1 MNSRGRARSRSVLA
15 LTVCALGLS
24 ACSTSI
30 PECTLIGMPD
40 GVVVDQTG
48 LPPRVSG
55 QVCLAGGAC
64 VTVPTQEEPVLLPL
78 LPLPAQPATVP
89 VEVRLSGR
97 AVERLSVTLRA
108 GYPNGRDCGPAGYQ
122 AQVRLTSGATQVS

>member
-1 MNSRGRARSRSVLA
+1 MKSRGRARSRSVLA

-24 ACSTSI
+24 ACSTPI

-40 GVVVDQTG
+40 GVIVDQTG
-48 LPPRVSG
+48 LPPGVSG

-64 VTVPTQEEPVLLPL
+64 VTVPTQEEPVLLS
-78 LPLPAQPATVP
+78 LPAQPATVP